1 MTVERKNKHIFV
13 FGIFAVDISFYVDKK
28 VTPGETI
35 IAKGSNIGPGGKASN
50 QAISARKLGATTT
63 LITRLGNDNFNTYA
77 NTIWRKEKLTTSAK
91 IDKALPTGMAGIFID
106 DKTGENSVIVHPG
119 ASAHLG
125 MNDFNSHKSK
135 MQKGDIFLTQFEQSP
150 ETTFSVLKEARKL
163 GMTTIFNPAPFGK
176 IDRKVYKYCEII
188 TPNETEAE
196 QITNIPL
203 KGKRDVEKAVNKM
216 RDLGVEKVIITLGK
230 KGAAVFDGNEITF
243 CPGKKF
249 GKVIDTTG
257 AGDCF
262 NGALATALSFGKD
275 LKQSVEFSCAA
286 AGLSV
291 LKRGTAQSSPTR
303 SELNKALKA
312 IRDFADGITG

>member
-119 ASAHLG
+119 ASAHLS

-135 MQKGDIFLTQFEQSP
+135 MQNGDIFLTQFEQSP

-312 IRDFADGITG
+312 IRDFADGIIG

>member
-1 MTVERKNKHIFV
+1 MTVQRKNKHIFV

-28 VTPGETI
+28 VKPGETI

-50 QAISARKLGATTT
+50 QAISARKLGGNTT
-63 LITRLGNDNFNTYA
+63 LITRLGNDNFYSYA
-77 NTIWRKEKLTTSAK
+77 NTIWGKEKLSTSVK
-91 IDKALPTGMAGIFID
+91 IDSTLPTGMAGIFID

-119 ASAHLG
+119 ASAQLS
-125 MNDFNSHKSK
+125 MNDFNSQKSK
-135 MQKGDIFLTQFEQSP
+135 MQKGDIFLTQFEQSSD
-150 ETTFSVLKEARKL
+150 TTFSVLKEARKL
-163 GMTTIFNPAPFGK
+163 GMITIFNPAPFGK
-176 IDRKVYKYCEII
+176 INKRVYRSCEII

-203 KGKRDVEKAVNKM
+203 RGKRDVEKAINKI

-230 KGAAVFDGNEITF
+230 KGAAVFDGDNITF
-243 CPGKKF
+243 YPGKRF

-262 NGALATALSFGKD
+262 NGALASALSFGKD

-303 SELNKALKA
+303 VELNKALKT
-312 IRDFADGITG
+312 I

>member
-1 MTVERKNKHIFV
+1 MVVERKNKHIFV

-77 NTIWRKEKLTTSAK
+77 NTIWRKEKLTTSTK

-119 ASAHLG
+119 ASAHLS

-135 MQKGDIFLTQFEQSP
+135 MQNGDIFLTQFEQSP

-275 LKQSVEFSCAA
+275 LKKSVEFSCAA

>member
-1 MTVERKNKHIFV
+1 
-13 FGIFAVDISFYVDKK
+13 
-28 VTPGETI
+28 
-35 IAKGSNIGPGGKASN
+35 
-50 QAISARKLGATTT
+50 
-63 LITRLGNDNFNTYA
+63 
-77 NTIWRKEKLTTSAK
+77 
-91 IDKALPTGMAGIFID
+91 
-106 DKTGENSVIVHPG
+106 
-119 ASAHLG
+119 
-125 MNDFNSHKSK
+125 
-135 MQKGDIFLTQFEQSP
+135 
-150 ETTFSVLKEARKL
+150 
-163 GMTTIFNPAPFGK
+163 
-176 IDRKVYKYCEII
+176 
-188 TPNETEAE
+188 
-196 QITNIPL
+196 
-203 KGKRDVEKAVNKM
+203 M

-262 NGALATALSFGKD
+262 NGALATELSFGKD

-312 IRDFADGITG
+312 IRDFGDGIIG

>member
-1 MTVERKNKHIFV
+1 MAVQRRNKHIFV
-13 FGIFAVDISFYVDKK
+13 FGIFAVDISFYVDKRVK
-28 VTPGETI
+28 PGETI
-35 IAKGSNIGPGGKASN
+35 IAKSSNIGPGGKASN

-77 NTIWRKEKLTTSAK
+77 NTIWRKEKLTASAK

-119 ASAHLG
+119 ASAQLG
-125 MNDFNSHKSK
+125 MNDFNSQKSK
-135 MQKGDIFLTQFEQSP
+135 MQKGDIFLTQFEQSSD
-150 ETTFSVLKEARKL
+150 TTFSVLKEARRL
-163 GMTTIFNPAPFGK
+163 GMITIFNPAPFGK
-176 IDRKVYKYCEII
+176 INKKVYQSCEII

-203 KGKRDVEKAVNKM
+203 KGKRDVEKAINKI

-230 KGAAVFDGNEITF
+230 KGAAVFDGDKITF
-243 CPGKKF
+243 CPGKNF

-262 NGALATALSFGKD
+262 NGALASALSFGKD

-303 SELNKALKA
+303 VELNKALKT
-312 IRDFADGITG
+312 I

>member
-1 MTVERKNKHIFV
+1 MTERKENKHIFV

-28 VTPGETI
+28 VKPGETI

-63 LITRLGNDNFNTYA
+63 LITRLGNDNFNSYA
-77 NTIWRKEKLTTSAK
+77 NTVWRKEKLSTSTK
-91 IDKALPTGMAGIFID
+91 IDKTLPTGTAGIFID
-106 DKTGENSVIVHPG
+106 DKTGENSVIVDPG

-125 MNDFNSHKSK
+125 MQDFKSQKSK
-135 MQKGDIFLTQFEQSP
+135 MRKGDIFLTQFEQSSD
-150 ETTFSVLKEARKL
+150 TTFSVLKEARKL
-163 GMTTIFNPAPFGK
+163 GMITIFNPAPFGK
-176 IDRKVYKYCEII
+176 INTKVYQSCEII
-188 TPNETEAE
+188 TPNEIEAE
-196 QITNIPL
+196 QITNISL
-203 KGKRDVEKAVNKM
+203 KGKRDVKKAINKI

-230 KGAAVFDGNEITF
+230 KGAAVFDGNSVTF

-262 NGALATALSFGKD
+262 NGALASSLSFGKN
-275 LKQSVEFSCAA
+275 LKQSVEFACTA

-303 SELNKALKA
+303 LEVNKALKF
-312 IRDFADGITG
+312 I

>member
-1 MTVERKNKHIFV
+1 MTVQRKNKHIFV

-50 QAISARKLGATTT
+50 QAISAKKLGATTT
-63 LITRLGNDNFNTYA
+63 LITRLGNDNFNNYA
-77 NTIWRKEKLTTSAK
+77 NDIWRKEKLSTSVK
-91 IDKALPTGMAGIFID
+91 IDRTLPTGMAGIFID

-119 ASAHLG
+119 ASAHLS

-135 MQKGDIFLTQFEQSP
+135 MQNGDIFLTQFEQSP

-203 KGKRDVEKAVNKM
+203 KGKRDVEKAINKI

-262 NGALATALSFGKD
+262 NGALASALSFGKD

-303 SELNKALKA
+303 AELNKALKA

>member
-1 MTVERKNKHIFV
+1 MTVKRKNKHIFV

-28 VTPGETI
+28 VKAGETI

-50 QAISARKLGATTT
+50 QAISARKLGGNTT
-63 LITRLGNDNFNTYA
+63 LITRLGNDNFNSYA
-77 NTIWRKEKLTTSAK
+77 NTIWRKEKLSTSAK
-91 IDKALPTGMAGIFID
+91 IDRTLPTGMAGIFID

-119 ASAHLG
+119 ASAQLSI
-125 MNDFNSHKSK
+125 NDFNSQKSK
-135 MQKGDIFLTQFEQSP
+135 MQKGDIFLTQFEQSSD
-150 ETTFSVLKEARKL
+150 TTFSVLKEARKL
-163 GMTTIFNPAPFGK
+163 GMITIFNPAPFGK
-176 IDRKVYKYCEII
+176 INKKVYQFCEII

-203 KGKRDVEKAVNKM
+203 KGKRDVQRAINKI

-230 KGAAVFDGNEITF
+230 KGAAVFDGDETTF
-243 CPGKKF
+243 CPSKNF

-262 NGALATALSFGKD
+262 NGTLASALSFGKD

-303 SELNKALKA
+303 VELRKALKT
-312 IRDFADGITG
+312 I